1 MPPSTQSL
9 QQVIGSVKY
18 TTWVDML
25 RRLVPDGRTHRLA
38 PLVAGML
45 QYATLLANDM
55 NNEEPVVQRLQEAAE
70 AYDPEEAK
78 PLLLPIIDQ
87 LFADAGVSYQRTNAR
102 GRGYSIADE
111 IIYEYVQ
118 WYDMPWES

>member
-1 MPPSTQSL
+1 MLPSAQSL
-9 QQVIGSVKY
+9 QQVVGSVKY

-38 PLVAGML
+38 SLVAGML

-55 NNEEPVVQRLQEAAE
+55 NNEEPVVQRLQEAGE

-102 GRGYSIADE
+102 GRGYSIADQ
-111 IIYEYVQ
+111 II
-118 WYDMPWES
+118 

>member
-1 MPPSTQSL
+1 MSSSTQSL
-9 QQVIGSVKY
+9 QQVVGSVKY

-55 NNEEPVVQRLQEAAE
+55 NDEEPVVQQLQEAAE
-70 AYDPEEAK
+70 AYDPEKAK

>member
-1 MPPSTQSL
+1 MSSSTQSL
-9 QQVIGSVKY
+9 RQVVGSVKY

-55 NNEEPVVQRLQEAAE
+55 NDENMIGQQLQEAAE

-78 PLLLPIIDQ
+78 PLLLPVIDQ

>member
-1 MPPSTQSL
+1 MPPSSQSL
-9 QQVIGSVKY
+9 QQVVGSVKY

-45 QYATLLANDM
+45 QYATLLADDM
-55 NNEEPVVQRLQEAAE
+55 DYEESVVQRLQEAAE
-70 AYDPEEAK
+70 AYDPEEASS
-78 PLLLPIIDQ
+78 LLLPLIDQ

-111 IIYEYVQ
+111 IIHEYMH

>member
-9 QQVIGSVKY
+9 QQVVGLEKY

-45 QYATLLANDM
+45 QYATLLADDM
-55 NNEEPVVQRLQEAAE
+55 NKEDLVVQQLQEAAE
-70 AYDPEEAK
+70 AYDPEETSS
-78 PLLLPIIDQ
+78 LLLPFIDQ

-111 IIYEYVQ
+111 IIYEYVH

>member
-1 MPPSTQSL
+1 MPQPTQSL
-9 QQVIGSVKY
+9 QQVVGALKY

-45 QYATLLANDM
+45 QYATLLATDL
-55 NNEEPVVQRLQEAAE
+55 NEENPVVQRLQEAAE
-70 AYDPEEAK
+70 AYNPEEASS
-78 PLLLPIIDQ
+78 LLLPVIDQ
-87 LFADAGVSYQRTNAR
+87 LFADAEVSYRRTNAR
-102 GRGYSIADE
+102 GHGYSIADE
-111 IIYEYVQ
+111 IIDEYVH

>member
-1 MPPSTQSL
+1 MASQEQSL
-9 QQVIGSVKY
+9 QVVVGAKTY
-18 TTWVDML
+18 ATWVDML

-45 QYATLLANDM
+45 HYATLIADEM
-55 NNEEPVVQRLQEAAE
+55 DEESLVINVLQEAAE
-70 AYDPEEAK
+70 VYDPDEASES
-78 PLLLPIIDQ
+78 LLPLIDQ

-102 GRGYSIADE
+102 GQRYSIANE
-111 IIYEYVQ
+111 IIYEYFH